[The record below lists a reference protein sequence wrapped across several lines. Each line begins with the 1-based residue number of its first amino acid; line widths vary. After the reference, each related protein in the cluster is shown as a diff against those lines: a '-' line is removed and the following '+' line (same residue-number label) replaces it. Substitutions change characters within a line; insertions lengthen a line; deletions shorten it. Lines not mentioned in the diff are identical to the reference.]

1 MKNTVTNTNL
11 YQPKLLYDFK
21 ISYEND
27 IPSDDISRTVV
38 EVVEG
43 ANILR
48 YVDFSNRNS
57 YGYDGMLML
66 EAVILAFSI
75 YGYASTRQ
83 LESLCRYD
91 IRFKFI
97 MRGDTPSHMAFQ
109 RFLSSDL
116 CMPLEDIF
124 HELNRY
130 IEKNDTIDTSILY
143 IDGSKFEANFSTNDL
158 LKFANARQGLYSRAR
173 HRIINYLLPPNIL
186 GMRKADR
193 PGLVNPLIY
202 YLSN

>member
-21 ISYEND
+21 IFYEND

-75 YGYASTRQ
+75 YG
-83 LESLCRYD
+83 
-91 IRFKFI
+91 
-97 MRGDTPSHMAFQ
+97 
-109 RFLSSDL
+109 
-116 CMPLEDIF
+116 
-124 HELNRY
+124 
-130 IEKNDTIDTSILY
+130 
-143 IDGSKFEANFSTNDL
+143 
-158 LKFANARQGLYSRAR
+158 
-173 HRIINYLLPPNIL
+173 
-186 GMRKADR
+186 
-193 PGLVNPLIY
+193 
-202 YLSN
+202 